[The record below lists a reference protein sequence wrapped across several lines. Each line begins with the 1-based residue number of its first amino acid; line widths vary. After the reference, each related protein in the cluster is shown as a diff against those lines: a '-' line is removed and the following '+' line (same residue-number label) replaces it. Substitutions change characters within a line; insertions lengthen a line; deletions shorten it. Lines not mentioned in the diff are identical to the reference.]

1 MNPSAL
7 ALAARYMLQHLLR
20 FVAVSAVVL
29 TPCFWHRRVFAA
41 DLCSHLYNAWLVQL
55 IQHGQAPGLWIANR
69 WNNVLF
75 DFLLSGLG
83 SVFGLQS
90 AAKIAVS
97 LCVLVF
103 FWGIFA
109 LVCAATRRP
118 PWFLVPFIAVITYGW
133 TFQMGFFNYFLSI
146 GLAFWGVAIFWRGA
160 GWERMIAVAIAPV
173 AVLAHPLGFFWLV
186 GAAAYVLIAEAVPR
200 RYHFLLLMAAA
211 ACLFLLHYHFW
222 HHYIVEA
229 PTGPIYVFTGADQ
242 VLLFG
247 RRYRLPELALLV
259 FVIASIAVDLVRRRR
274 EPGLWTSYAIPLQ
287 LYIVTELG
295 VPFLP
300 RGVHLPQYIGAVALL
315 TERLTSVSAAL
326 LCCLLGVM
334 HPIRWHLAASLAIA
348 AVFFT
353 FVYQDTAT
361 INKMEAQ
368 VEHLVKTLPPGQR
381 VMGTILPPPGSRIP
395 IQHILDQACIG
406 RCFSYGNYEPG
417 SAMFRVRALPGNP
430 YVLSDYMLAGSMEE
444 GTYMVQPQDLPVY
457 QVYQCSERGVDLCIA
472 PLDAG
477 EDNDVLGVH
486 PDE

>member
-7 ALAARYMLQHLLR
+7 ALAARYLRQHLLR
-20 FVAVSAVVL
+20 FVAISAAVL
-29 TPCFWHRRVFAA
+29 TPCFWHRRIFAA
-41 DLCSHLYNAWLVQL
+41 DLGSHLYNAWLVQL
-55 IQHGQAPGLWIANR
+55 IEHGQAPGLWIAKR

-83 SVFGLQS
+83 SRLAWQS
-90 AAKIAVS
+90 VEKIAVS

-109 LVCAATRRP
+109 LACAATRRP
-118 PWFLVPFIAVITYGW
+118 PWLLVPCIAVITYGW
-133 TFQMGFFNYFLSI
+133 TFQMGFFNYYLSI

-160 GWERMIAVAIAPV
+160 GWERLIAAAIAPV
-173 AVLAHPLGFFWLV
+173 VVLAHPLGLFWLG
-186 GAAAYVLIAEAVPR
+186 GAAAYVLIAGAISR
-200 RYHFLLLMAAA
+200 RYHFLLLAAA
-211 ACLFLLHYHFW
+211 TACLFLLHHHFW
-222 HHYIVEA
+222 RHYIVEA
-229 PTGPIYVFTGADQ
+229 QTEPLYVFTGADQ
-242 VLLFG
+242 LLLFS
-247 RRYRLPELALLV
+247 RRYLIPELALLGLV
-259 FVIASIAVDLVRRRR
+259 TVSIAVDLVRRRR
-274 EPGLWTSYAIPLQ
+274 EGGLWASYAIPLQ
-287 LYIVTELG
+287 LYIATQLG

-334 HPIRWHLAASLAIA
+334 RPSRWHLAASLAIA

-353 FVYQDTAT
+353 FVYQDTTT

-368 VEHLVKTLPPGQR
+368 VEQLVKTIPSGQR
-381 VMGTILPPPGSRIP
+381 VMGTILPPPGSRVP

-430 YVLSDYMLAGSMEE
+430 YVLSDYMLAVSMEE
-444 GTYMVQPQDLPVY
+444 GTYTVQPQDLPVY
-457 QVYQCSERGVDLCIA
+457 QVYQCSERGSDLCIA
-472 PLDAG
+472 SLDAG
-477 EDNDVLGVH
+477 EENDSLGVH